1 MRPEVE
7 IDPEPEGG
15 AEIGPERHSALQPDA
30 HIDLYRRTLAVWG
43 EQAQYDQSIEEC
55 AELSV
60 ALLHYRRAKGSRQAV
75 IDEMADVILMLG
87 QLRWMFGPQEVDL
100 AVKCKRSKLER
111 LLRETTGSDPRE
123 DV

>member
-1 MRPEVE
+1 M
-7 IDPEPEGG
+7 GAG
-15 AEIGPERHSALQPDA
+15 AEIDTEAGVGTETTAGLHSASQPDSY
-30 HIDLYRRTLAVWG
+30 IDLYRRTLASWG

-60 ALLHYRRAKGSRQAV
+60 ALLHYRRAKASRQAV

-87 QLRWMFGPQEVDL
+87 QLRWMFGSQEVDL
-100 AVKCKRSKLER
+100 AVERKRAKLER
-111 LLRETTGSDPRE
+111 LLCETTASDTRE